1 MHGES
6 AALLLLWPDPRHGS
20 EFQDAVAAAIVAAAI
35 VAGLLFPLF
44 SPSLAGC
51 AMDLWVVD
59 LVCWGLSMVVALQI
73 QSTKSWKVK

>member
-20 EFQDAVAAAIVAAAI
+20 ELQDAVAPAAVATYSS
-35 VAGLLFPLF
+35 LSF

-51 AMDLWVVD
+51 AMDLWVVE
-59 LVCWGLSMVVALQI
+59 LVWRGLRMVVALRI
-73 QSTKSWKVK
+73 WTTKSWKVK